1 MQDRLLLLDPFQRFV
16 QRGAPPHGRL
26 AAERADVTLPGRR
39 MKILM
44 LSHVANNP
52 NGGAS
57 RIYHMLSDALRAR
70 GHEVA
75 LYHAEDAG
83 VQGKGVGD
91 LLKIRLVLP
100 RLISAMGEKKNPSDF
115 DVIMS
120 SSGMAAPLFARLR
133 KKGGRR
139 PLLVNH
145 LHGLAVYDDLANRA
159 EDWIGNWSTSTMYRL
174 ITGRMQRRWDW
185 QGIATS
191 DLTIVQNRK
200 DLDWVGA
207 RMPPGH
213 ELCLIPAAIHPELLA
228 ASMEQHD
235 TPRDP
240 DQLLWLATWEARKG
254 AAYVPRAFR
263 KLRSVFPSAKLVVA
277 GAKQHADEIVAEFDP
292 ADRPNVKVMGRYDPA
307 AQATML
313 RQSSLFLF
321 PSISEGFGLALPEA
335 MAFGVAAITTN
346 MGFGGDW
353 LSDGKDARVVAPS
366 AEHLGQAMIDLMRD
380 PEGREAMAERGRLLA
395 REFTLERMVENY
407 ETEFA
412 RRLKV

>member
-1 MQDRLLLLDPFQRFV
+1 
-16 QRGAPPHGRL
+16 
-26 AAERADVTLPGRR
+26 

-57 RIYHMLSDALRAR
+57 RIYHMLSDAFRAR
-70 GHEVA
+70 GHSVE

-83 VQGKGVGD
+83 VMGRGVTD
-91 LLKIRLVLP
+91 LLKIRLALP
-100 RLISAMGEKKNPSDF
+100 RLISAMGEKKNPADF

-120 SSGMAAPLFARLR
+120 SSGMAAPLFVRLR
-133 KKGGRR
+133 KSGGRR

-191 DLTIVQNRK
+191 DITIVQNRK

-228 ASMEQHD
+228 SSDQAHD

-263 KLRSVFPSAKLVVA
+263 KLRAVFPSARLVVA
-277 GAKQHADEIVAEFDP
+277 GAKQHAAEILGEFDEV
-292 ADRPNVKVMGRYDPA
+292 DRANVEVIGRYDPA
-307 AQATML
+307 GQAAML
-313 RQSSLFLF
+313 RKSSIFLF

-353 LSDGKDARVVAPS
+353 LSDGKNARVVAPS

-380 PEGREAMAERGRLLA
+380 PAAREAMAEKGRILA
-395 REFTLERMVENY
+395 REFTLDRMVESY
-407 ETEFA
+407 EAEFA
-412 RRLKV
+412 KRLPA